1 LYLQRAIR
9 EASSYTQCLTK
20 VNVFVLIFLH
30 LLTIES

>member
-9 EASSYTQCLTK
+9 EECLTK
-20 VNVFVLIFLH
+20 VNVFVLILKKN